1 MGSFAWEIETFGTKD
16 KQLKISRGVI
26 NWLGVHSP
34 IQNLPQKI
42 TFCLFSRAWHEIKN
56 RYWAFEKASRKQVF
70 LWFAFCQWNFQIRSQ
85 AGSDLCPRPFLHLV
99 LDQPK
104 PVSITCRSHGVSMNL
119 RCDTA
124 VYGENETCDKMLDN
138 NNFLHWGARV
148 VIFQLAPLR
157 QILELDLRLRLI

>member
-56 RYWAFEKASRKQVF
+56 RDWAFEQESLKTSFPLVCFLSMKFSDYVIDRKRPLSFSFSTLGAVSAQTGLDHMQITWCLNESQMRHCCFWWKWNVWQNVGKQQF
-70 LWFAFCQWNFQIRSQ
+70 LIFWHFCIE
-85 AGSDLCPRPFLHLV
+85 G
-99 LDQPK
+99 
-104 PVSITCRSHGVSMNL
+104 
-119 RCDTA
+119 
-124 VYGENETCDKMLDN
+124 
-138 NNFLHWGARV
+138 
-148 VIFQLAPLR
+148 
-157 QILELDLRLRLI
+157 LEL